1 MDIEIKDKGLK
12 MKKILCGTLLALS
25 SALAVANTPVVDP
38 QFAKVET
45 LIKANN
51 FDQAYKELQS
61 LSKAGNGQATYN
73 LGYLTQTGKGTQADP
88 KKAVELYDL
97 AGKQGYALANYILS
111 QGYAAGSLGLTK
123 SPAKAT
129 EYLDKAAKQ
138 GFEEAIVEQAV
149 ILFAQDKPESNK
161 QALAKLDPLIKKGSY
176 SALYSKAIYD
186 LSVAAKTNNR
196 ALGDKALGAI
206 SSLAQKNFIPALLSV
221 GNMYANGDIVPQNLP
236 EAKKIFSALAQ
247 QNVPSAKEKLEI
259 VNKAIADQAKNPPKA
274 NAAPKKS

>member
-1 MDIEIKDKGLK
+1 
-12 MKKILCGTLLALS
+12 MKKILCGALLVVS
-25 SALAVANTPVVDP
+25 STFAMANTPVVDP
-38 QFAKVET
+38 QFAKIEN

-51 FDQAYKELQS
+51 LEQAYKELET

-73 LGYLTQTGKGTQADP
+73 LGYLTQTGKGTKQDP
-88 KKAVELYDL
+88 KKAVELYDQ

-111 QGYAAGSLGLTK
+111 QGYAAGSLGLAK
-123 SPAKAT
+123 NPAKAT

-149 ILFAQDKPESNK
+149 ILFAQGKPETDK
-161 QALAKLDPLIKKGSY
+161 QALQKLDPLIKKGSY

-196 ALGDKALGAI
+196 ALGDKALNSI

-221 GNMYANGDIVPQNLP
+221 ANMYANGDIVAQNLP
-236 EAKKIFSALAQ
+236 EAKKIFTALAQ
-247 QNVPSAKEKLEI
+247 QNVPTAKEKLDI
-259 VNKAIADQAKNPPKA
+259 VNKALADQAKNPPKA
-274 NAAPKKS
+274 AVKAKS